1 MSCIVYQTNKKTG
14 IKYAYSSESYWD
26 KEKQQPRSRRKY
38 LGRVDPETG
47 EIITG
52 RTAKTAVSSGSTEI
66 KELEDIIRQQKDT
79 ISSLQDDISVL
90 QKKYRKAIETLR
102 KIHVLTEVTEDGSY
116 VCVQERSGDDQWPHA
131 CQ

>member
-1 MSCIVYQTNKKTG
+1 MSILYLKYALSMSCIVYQTNTKTG

-52 RTAKTAVSSGSTEI
+52 RAAKTAVSSGSTEI

-102 KIHVLTEVTEDGSY
+102 KIHVLTEVTE
-116 VCVQERSGDDQWPHA
+116 A
-131 CQ
+131 

>member
-90 QKKYRKAIETLR
+90 HKKYRKAIETLR
-102 KIHVLTEVTEDGSY
+102 KIHVLTEVTED
-116 VCVQERSGDDQWPHA
+116 
-131 CQ
+131 

>member
-14 IKYAYSSESYWD
+14 INYAYPSESYWD

-79 ISSLQDDISVL
+79 ISSLQDHISVL

-102 KIHVLTEVTEDGSY
+102 KIHVLTEVTED
-116 VCVQERSGDDQWPHA
+116 
-131 CQ
+131 